1 MPVIHGVYM
10 MTTEEKV
17 LQKLNQHSVNTKI
30 ISEQNHHYLLFF
42 YQLCSPEQAIYHCVT
57 HYIYLSG

>member
-1 MPVIHGVYM
+1 M